1 MIRSFSWSPGLGY
14 FCLDSQIDI
23 RLVAKELDDKHPN
36 LHVITLEVTDYAAF
50 PALVKKVGKR
60 LDYNFCE

>member
-1 MIRSFSWSPGLGY
+1 MSWN
-14 FCLDSQIDI
+14 QIDI

-60 LDYNFCE
+60 LDYNFCEWSKLIQLLTRD